1 MNTVTPHYAYYIIIL
16 LSVSINLRTEKNV
29 QYCMQQRYFDCENP
43 LQLSFQIYFQDIYLT
58 IFQNFNAVE
67 LFVSI
72 FHSFEA
78 IMAMQKHYA

>member
-1 MNTVTPHYAYYIIIL
+1 MYNIACSKGILIVKIHCNYLFRYIFKI
-16 LSVSINLRTEKNV
+16 
-29 QYCMQQRYFDCENP
+29 
-43 LQLSFQIYFQDIYLT
+43 IYLT

-72 FHSFEA
+72 FFHSFEA